1 MPAASALTALLP
13 LLLAG
18 AAPPAD
24 NRCSLNGHV
33 AGGVCVCRPSW
44 RGPSCASLVLQP
56 AVKVFE
62 VPEGWTA
69 WGASPI
75 ADDHGNWHMFV
86 AVYKTWHYYNPYS
99 HVVHVKAAPGSGP
112 AGPYS
117 SWMYK
122 GSGETIMPPYT
133 CSPAVV
139 KIVDDEGSLYLLYG
153 DGAPWHPPPGYDPAN
168 PPEAKCTDSMY
179 CGLKVAH
186 SRSLDGPWNVTHG
199 LATHGP
205 DIGNPSVVV
214 LENGTFVFGGEAGSN
229 GGVFRAPGPFGPF
242 TPLKTL
248 SGMCKGEPSGGGL
261 CSGGGDW
268 LWLKSPNT
276 SNYFMED
283 SRIYRTKDGNWH
295 LLCHALAL
303 GGDRDEC
310 SANRCAPHGAAHG
323 SKPASRE
330 RDVARRRGG
339 LGAGSADPTEAE
351 AHNFHTGGHAFT
363 KDPTHEWTLS
373 PTPAYTTNIT
383 WQGNETWGFAYRR
396 ERPFMLF
403 DEETGDPSW
412 LFNGVYMCGNGT
424 GRCSDGGVRFVMAQ
438 KVGPVKTDDVLFVEL
453 GGSVVVANAT
463 AKWCKLG
470 QPGSAKQ
477 PDGRSWSIHGQPCTA
492 MGYALYKKMN
502 PINATHAACPLPPV
516 FSACSAGLFYS
527 GDNASSCHSNSSV
540 CPVNWELART
550 VSFEAIVQASLS
562 RRPYT
567 DAEASGSLIVGI
579 ASAVDSPQVTMSI
592 GGVAALGSFA
602 GSDRFAKHSFKL
614 PAVGMHDVNVSV
626 AGTLHG
632 RAISV
637 WTKLLLHVVPAPQDM
652 ATFISVDHEHRILR
666 VNHTKPLIIQGYYD
680 VPNCGRG
687 VSGACFNTSDIALQG
702 SLGYTA
708 VMFYQFFVSAA
719 TVGLGLTFLMLD
731 RCCEQNGTIAEQDK
745 ALDAMAAAGMYLMA
759 AVQLEMEFGVT
770 LHGLNSTEGKAAWD
784 VVAQRINRIKNHP
797 ALLGW

>member
-1 MPAASALTALLP
+1 MAAAAAVLLP
-13 LLLAG
+13 LLLAAG
-18 AAPPAD
+18 AKPPAD
-24 NRCSLNGHV
+24 ERCSLNGYM
-33 AGGVCVCRPSW
+33 ASGGCVCRPAW

-75 ADDHGNWHMFV
+75 ADEHGNWHMFV
-86 AVYKTWHYYNPYS
+86 AVYKTWHYYVSTAAGARVSLPLCQLLTAPRWQNPYS

-112 AGPYS
+112 EGPYS
-117 SWMYK
+117 SWIYK
-122 GSGETIMPPYT
+122 GSGGTIMPPYT

-139 KIVDDEGSLYLLYG
+139 KIVDEEGPLYLLYG
-153 DGAPWHPPPGYDPAN
+153 DGAPWHPPAGYDPAN
-168 PPEAKCTDSMY
+168 PPEAKCTDPMY

-186 SRSLDGPWNVTHG
+186 SRSLDGPWNVTYD
-199 LATHGP
+199 LAPHGP
-205 DIGNPSVVV
+205 GIGNPSVVV

-229 GGVFRAPGPFGPF
+229 GGVFRASGPFGPF
-242 TPLKTL
+242 TPLKAL

-310 SANRCAPHGAAHG
+310 SADRCAPHSAAH
-323 SKPASRE
+323 SKPTSRE
-330 RDVARRRGG
+330 LDLVRMRWGG
-339 LGAGSADPTEAE
+339 LGAPAGRRSADPTQ

-383 WQGNETWGFAYRR
+383 WRGNSTWGFAYRR

-403 DEETGDPSW
+403 DEEMGDPSW

-438 KVGPVKTDDVLFVEL
+438 KVGPVKTDDLLVEL

-463 AKWCKLG
+463 ARWCKLG

-492 MGYALYKKMN
+492 MGYALYRKMI

-516 FSACSAGLFYS
+516 FSACSPGLFYS
-527 GDNASSCHSNSSV
+527 GDDASSCRSNSSV
-540 CPVNWELART
+540 CPVNWELARR
-550 VSFEAIVQASLS
+550 VSFEAVVQASLT

-567 DAEASGSLIVGI
+567 DGDASGSLIVGV
-579 ASAVDSPQVTMSI
+579 APVVDSPQVTMSI
-592 GGVAALGSFA
+592 GEAVALGPVA
-602 GSDRFAKHSFKL
+602 GSDRFAKHSFPL

-626 AGTLHG
+626 SGTLRG
-632 RAISV
+632 KAISV
-637 WTKLLLHVVPAPQDM
+637 WTKLLLHVVPAQDE
-652 ATFISVDHEHRILR
+652 ATLISVDYEHRILR
-666 VNHTKPLIIQGYYD
+666 VNRTKPLMIQGYYD

-687 VSGACFNTSDIALQG
+687 TLGVCFNTSDIALQG

-708 VMFYQFFVSAA
+708 VMYCERSSNPCAY
-719 TVGLGLTFLMLD
+719 LRRLCLTTR
-731 RCCEQNGTIAEQDK
+731 RCG
-745 ALDAMAAAGMYLMA
+745 
-759 AVQLEMEFGVT
+759 
-770 LHGLNSTEGKAAWD
+770 
-784 VVAQRINRIKNHP
+784 R
-797 ALLGW
+797 